1 MIKKILVPIDMAHA
15 ERSAAMITQAKE
27 ILHPEDG
34 EITLLHVI
42 QEIPPYVTVELPDDM
57 DEKAIT
63 ESEIYLNSLIKEY
76 DLRDNTKVEVKQGN
90 PFHEILSVAEEKE
103 TNLIV
108 IASHQPGLSDYLLGS
123 VAGKV
128 VRHSHCSVM
137 VLR

>member
-15 ERSAAMITQAKE
+15 ERGAAMITQAKE
-27 ILHPEDG
+27 ILHPTEG

-42 QEIPPYVTVELPDDM
+42 QEIPPYVTVELPADM

-63 ESEIYLNSLIKEY
+63 ESEVYLNSMIKEF
-76 DLRDNTKVEVKQGN
+76 DLPASTKVVVRQGN
-90 PFHEILSVAEEKE
+90 PFHEILDQARASE

-128 VRHSHCSVM
+128 VRHSKCSVM

>member
-15 ERSAAMITQAKE
+15 ERGAAMINQAKE
-27 ILHPEDG
+27 ILHPTEG

-42 QEIPPYVTVELPDDM
+42 QEIPPYVTVELPADM
-57 DEKAIT
+57 DEKAIA
-63 ESEIYLNSLIKEY
+63 ESQTYLNDMIKEY
-76 DLRDNTKVEVKQGN
+76 DLPQSTQVEIRQGN
-90 PFHEILSVAEEKE
+90 PFHEILNAAQERES
-103 TNLIV
+103 NLII